1 MGTRGKACRA
11 RRRTDAASCISSAG
25 LCLERPNYANVSPR
39 FFCGTTKS
47 SVSTLELEFPRRET
61 QFAATRAGFRVVLK
75 RNCSISP
82 RGLLLA
88 FALLA
93 ALALGIAAAFA
104 ALGAWLILPFAGLEL
119 LLGAAFWVT
128 ARHAA
133 DYERIER
140 ARDRLTVDVS
150 EGERLRRY
158 EFDAGRLRVRLGER
172 GRVLL
177 DAPQARLEIG
187 RHLDAAS
194 RAGFA
199 AELGKRLQS

>member
-1 MGTRGKACRA
+1 MT
-11 RRRTDAASCISSAG
+11 
-25 LCLERPNYANVSPR
+25 
-39 FFCGTTKS
+39 
-47 SVSTLELEFPRRET
+47 TLELEFPRRET
-61 QFAATRAGFRVVLK
+61 KFAATRAGFRVVLK

-82 RGLLLA
+82 RGLALV

-93 ALALGIAAAFA
+93 ALALGIASAFA

-119 LLGAAFWVT
+119 LLLGAAFWFT
-128 ARHAA
+128 ARHAT

-140 ARDRLTVDVS
+140 ARDRLTVQVS

-158 EFDAGRLRVRLGER
+158 EFDARRSRVRLGEN
-172 GRVLL
+172 GQVLL

-187 RHLDAAS
+187 RHLDARS

>member
-1 MGTRGKACRA
+1 MDFPQRA
-11 RRRTDAASCISSAG
+11 
-25 LCLERPNYANVSPR
+25 
-39 FFCGTTKS
+39 
-47 SVSTLELEFPRRET
+47 T
-61 QFAATRAGFRVVLK
+61 QFSATDAGFRVVLK

-82 RGLLLA
+82 RGLLLV

-93 ALALGIAAAFA
+93 ALAVGIASAFA

-119 LLGAAFWVT
+119 VLLGAAFWIT
-128 ARHAA
+128 ARHAT

-140 ARDRLTVDVS
+140 ARDTLVVDVS
-150 EGERLRRY
+150 EAERLRHY
-158 EFDAGRLRVRLGER
+158 ELDARRARVRLRDGQ
-172 GRVLL
+172 VQLH
-177 DAPQARLEIG
+177 APQAQLEVG

>member
-1 MGTRGKACRA
+1 M
-11 RRRTDAASCISSAG
+11 
-25 LCLERPNYANVSPR
+25 
-39 FFCGTTKS
+39 
-47 SVSTLELEFPRRET
+47 STLELEFPRRET

-119 LLGAAFWVT
+119 LLLGAAFWVT

-140 ARDRLTVDVS
+140 ARDRLIVRGVS

>member
-1 MGTRGKACRA
+1 M
-11 RRRTDAASCISSAG
+11 
-25 LCLERPNYANVSPR
+25 
-39 FFCGTTKS
+39 
-47 SVSTLELEFPRRET
+47 STLELEFPRRET

-93 ALALGIAAAFA
+93 ALVLGIAAAFA

-119 LLGAAFWVT
+119 LLLGAAFWVT

-133 DYERIER
+133 DYERIEC

-158 EFDAGRLRVRLGER
+158 EFDARRLHVRLGES

>member
-1 MGTRGKACRA
+1 M
-11 RRRTDAASCISSAG
+11 
-25 LCLERPNYANVSPR
+25 
-39 FFCGTTKS
+39 
-47 SVSTLELEFPRRET
+47 STLELEFPRRET

-119 LLGAAFWVT
+119 LLLGAAFWIT

-158 EFDAGRLRVRLGER
+158 EFDARRLRVRLGES
-172 GRVLL
+172 GQVLL

>member
-1 MGTRGKACRA
+1 M
-11 RRRTDAASCISSAG
+11 
-25 LCLERPNYANVSPR
+25 
-39 FFCGTTKS
+39 
-47 SVSTLELEFPRRET
+47 STLELEFPRRET
-61 QFAATRAGFRVVLK
+61 PFAATRAGFRVVLK

-104 ALGAWLILPFAGLEL
+104 VLGAWLILPFAGLEL
-119 LLGAAFWVT
+119 VLLGAAFWIT

-140 ARDRLTVDVS
+140 ARDRLTVHVS
-150 EGERLRRY
+150 EGARLRRY
-158 EFDAGRLRVRLGER
+158 EFDARRLRVRLGE
-172 GRVLL
+172 GGQVLL

>member
-1 MGTRGKACRA
+1 M
-11 RRRTDAASCISSAG
+11 D
-25 LCLERPNYANVSPR
+25 
-39 FFCGTTKS
+39 
-47 SVSTLELEFPRRET
+47 FPQR
-61 QFAATRAGFRVVLK
+61 ATRFSATDSGFRVVLK

-82 RGLLLA
+82 RGLLLV

-93 ALALGIAAAFA
+93 ALALGIASVFA

-119 LLGAAFWVT
+119 GLLGAAFWIT

-140 ARDRLTVDVS
+140 SRDRLTVDVS
-150 EGERLRRY
+150 EAEQLRRY
-158 EFDAGRLRVRLGER
+158 ELDARRARVRLQEGH
-172 GRVLL
+172 VLL
-177 DAPQARLEIG
+177 DAPQARLEVG